1 MVRIGQFDERCP
13 CKQDC
18 AGRSAE
24 CRKTCAAYAEY
35 ANIKTAEYEKRV
47 EEGEKR
53 RLARAWTQAQSRFA
67 AKARGDTRRGKR
79 HLK

>member
-35 ANIKTAEYEKRV
+35 AKIKTAEYEKRV
-47 EEGEKR
+47 E
-53 RLARAWTQAQSRFA
+53 
-67 AKARGDTRRGKR
+67 
-79 HLK
+79 

>member
-24 CRKTCAAYAEY
+24 CRKTCAAY
-35 ANIKTAEYEKRV
+35 AEYEKRV